1 MLGTA
6 HAEWSTGS
14 GCNKTTHSEDEYPLH
29 AETYLFGSKNAES
42 EVIATGAR
50 KYDFMCMIPPTA
62 PYSVEGRHG
71 YIRYKVKVNL
81 DTPWGPGLQTQKAF
95 TVYRNEDLTAFPNLN
110 IPLALEEVKLFCSLP
125 CDPNSFVMTM
135 MVPRQ
140 GFVVGEKLPVKISL
154 VNESSIDIYYTTLS
168 LERWFYYQAQGCQSE
183 EHEKVAVQTYRGAK
197 SGERVTFDAFLMIP
211 RSALPS
217 SDRYCH
223 VFKVSYILELRA
235 LDDGC
240 CSTPIVIG
248 NVGFLTTEPV
258 QTSAPVEV
266 PPTSA
271 PSVTLG
277 DADSG
282 NKKIIHSNNAN
293 KLHPTQ

>member
-1 MLGTA
+1 MLENVLENT
-6 HAEWSTGS
+6 
-14 GCNKTTHSEDEYPLH
+14 
-29 AETYLFGSKNAES
+29 
-42 EVIATGAR
+42 
-50 KYDFMCMIPPTA
+50 CMIPPGA

-71 YIRYKVKVNL
+71 YIRYKVHVNL
-81 DTPWGPGLQTQKAF
+81 DTPRAPDLQTEKAF

-110 IPLALEEVKLFCSLP
+110 IPVVLEEVKLFCSFP

-135 MVPRQ
+135 KVPKQ
-140 GFVVGEKLPVKISL
+140 GFVVGEKLLVKISL

-168 LERWFYYQAQGCQSE
+168 SERWFYYQAQGCHNE

-217 SDRYCH
+217 SDTYCD
-223 VFKVSYILELRA
+223 VFKVRYLLELRA

-240 CSTPIVIG
+240 CSTPIAIG
-248 NVGFLTTEPV
+248 NVGFQTTEPV
-258 QTSAPVEV
+258 QLSAPVEV

-277 DADSG
+277 DADSRK
-282 NKKIIHSNNAN
+282 KKIIHCDNAKN
-293 KLHPTQ
+293 KLHPTQS